1 MGSGV
6 ASLRKCSVMMRISVQ
21 LRENAHLGLMALA
34 GCGNDDENKA
44 AGTETA
50 AGERAGGP
58 GATAGN
64 TGKGMS
70 LAGTF
75 TRDVAG
81 KSYRIVV
88 KEDGTFSGD
97 GFGDHSQEK
106 SGTYAI
112 IDLDFGK
119 GVIFTF
125 SDGSQESWSI
135 IIGEDEMRAIVSAEG
150 DQYTKR

>member
-1 MGSGV
+1 MKR
-6 ASLRKCSVMMRISVQ
+6 ALIVMLAVM
-21 LRENAHLGLMALA
+21 LALGLIALA
-34 GCGNDDENKA
+34 GCGKDDEN
-44 AGTETA
+44 E
-50 AGERAGGP
+50 
-58 GATAGN
+58 ATADN

-81 KSYRIVV
+81 KNYRIVV

-106 SGTYAI
+106 SGTYTI
-112 IDLDFGK
+112 IDLDYGK

-125 SDGSQESWSI
+125 SDGSQENWSI

>member
-1 MGSGV
+1 MLAATLALSLLALVGCGSG
-6 ASLRKCSVMMRISVQ
+6 
-21 LRENAHLGLMALA
+21 
-34 GCGNDDENKA
+34 DEA
-44 AGTETA
+44 DTAETETS
-50 AGERAGGP
+50 AGERAV
-58 GATAGN
+58 GAVGAVGAGED
-64 TGKGMS
+64 MS

-75 TRDVAG
+75 IRDEG
-81 KSYRIVV
+81 GNTYRVVV
-88 KEDGTFSGD
+88 KEDGTFSGN

-106 SGTYAI
+106 SGTFTI

-135 IIGEDEMRAIVSAEG
+135 IIGEDEMRAIVNADG